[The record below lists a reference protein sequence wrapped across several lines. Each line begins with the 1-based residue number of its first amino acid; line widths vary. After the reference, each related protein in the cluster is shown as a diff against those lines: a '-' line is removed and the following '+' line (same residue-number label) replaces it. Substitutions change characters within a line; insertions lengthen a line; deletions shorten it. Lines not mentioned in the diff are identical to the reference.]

1 MSKKE
6 IFNISGMTCA
16 ACQTAVQRS
25 VEKLDGVEE
34 VNVNLLSN
42 TLQLSYDPKRV
53 DSSKII
59 EAVDRA
65 GYGAELIQDEKNI
78 NTIYHVDQNDKIS
91 NTSVNKVISREDPE
105 SYSQAKAS
113 TANSASDFA
122 ERERKTMLKRLIW
135 SAVFAV
141 PLFYLSMGEM
151 MGLPI
156 PQIFIGRENA
166 LIFAFTQLL
175 LVIPILFI
183 NRKYFSSGFKSM
195 KNGYPNMDAL
205 ISIGSAAATIYGIYA
220 IYKISY
226 AMGRGNWEVVEH
238 FSMDLYFESAGTILA
253 LINVG
258 KYLEAKAKSKT
269 SDAITALM
277 DLAPKTATRLI
288 DGKEETVDIQAVR
301 PGDHLIVRSG
311 EAVPLDG
318 RVLEGQA
325 AVDESALTGE
335 SIPVAKKLNDQ
346 VTGATLV
353 QAGYF
358 IMEVEKIGAD
368 TTLSQIIALV
378 EEAASSKAPIS
389 KIADQVS
396 AVFVPVV
403 MGIAAL
409 TLIVWLA
416 MGYGFEHALS
426 LAISVLVISCP
437 CALGLAT
444 PTAIM
449 VGTGKGARNGVLIKS
464 AESLEIAG
472 KIKQVILD
480 KTGTVTKGAPQVTD
494 IIPYQTEQDEILTYA
509 YSLEKL
515 SQHPLAT
522 AIVSFAEAKGL
533 SALPVANFGEVA
545 GEGIYGEISGE
556 KVLAGNLRILEAN
569 SISSSSTSL
578 PEDATRLAKEGK
590 TPLFFAKGKKILG
603 IIAVADVIKE
613 DSAQAVQELKE
624 LGLEISMLTGDNEA
638 TAKAIQEQV
647 GIDRVIAEV
656 LPQDKDK
663 EVKRLQEE
671 GHLVAMVGDGIND
684 APALASADV
693 GLAIGAG
700 TDVAIESA
708 DIVLISGSLR
718 AVATA
723 IRLSRATLRN
733 IKQNLFWALIYNI
746 IGIPIAA
753 GVFYLSY
760 GLKLSPMIAALAMSF
775 SSVFVVTNALR
786 LRFINIRGE
795 GEVDPEAFYRSEG
808 IAPTTPAESEAVN
821 KNSFELEKEKEMQE
835 IVIKVEGMMC
845 QNCVRHVKEALEAV
859 EGVETV
865 QVDLELGEAK
875 VRGKAKLVEL
885 ENAISEAGYKV
896 L

>member
-6 IFNISGMTCA
+6 KFNISGMTCA
-16 ACQTAVQRS
+16 ACQVAVQRS
-25 VEKLDGVEE
+25 VERLDGVEE
-34 VNVNLLSN
+34 VNVNLLNN
-42 TLQLSYDPKRV
+42 TLQLNYDPQRV
-53 DSSKII
+53 DTAKII
-59 EAVDRA
+59 EAVDKA
-65 GYGAELIQDEKNI
+65 GYTAELSSEAASEAEAGEGPVSSLENSSVYSP
-78 NTIYHVDQNDKIS
+78 NS
-91 NTSVNKVISREDPE
+91 NFSP
-105 SYSQAKAS
+105 
-113 TANSASDFA
+113 NSASDFA
-122 ERERKTMLKRLIW
+122 EKERKTMLKRLIW
-135 SAVFAV
+135 SAFFAI

-156 PQIFIGRENA
+156 PQFFLGRENA

-183 NRKYFSSGFKSM
+183 NRKYFSSGFKSL

-205 ISIGSAAATIYGIYA
+205 ISLGSAAATIYGIYA
-220 IYKISY
+220 IYKIAY
-226 AMGRGNWEVVEH
+226 AMGRGNWEVVDH

-269 SDAITALM
+269 SDAISALM

-288 DGKEETVDIQAVR
+288 GDKEETVDIQTVR
-301 PGDHLIVRSG
+301 PGDRLIVRSG

-325 AVDESALTGE
+325 AVDESTLTGE
-335 SIPVAKKLNDQ
+335 SIPVAKKPEDQ

-358 IMEVEKIGAD
+358 IMEVERVGAD

-403 MGIAAL
+403 MGISAL

-416 MGYGFEHALS
+416 MGYGLEHALS

-464 AESLEIAG
+464 AEALEIAG

-480 KTGTVTKGAPQVTD
+480 KTGTVTKGEPQVTD
-494 IIPYQTEQDEILTYA
+494 ILLYQAEREEILSYA

-515 SQHPLAT
+515 SRHPLAT
-522 AIVSFAEAKGL
+522 AIVTLAEEEGL
-533 SALPVANFGEVA
+533 SALPVTNYGEVP

-556 KVLAGNLRILEAN
+556 RVLAGNLRILEAN
-569 SISSSSTSL
+569 EISNSNTSL
-578 PEDATRLAKEGK
+578 LEDASRLAKEGK
-590 TPLFFAKGKKILG
+590 TPLFFAKGSEVMG
-603 IIAVADVIKE
+603 IIAVADVIKG
-613 DSAQAVQELKE
+613 DSALAVKELKE
-624 LGLEISMLTGDNEA
+624 LGLELSMLTGDNEA
-638 TAKAIQEQV
+638 TAKAIQAEV

-684 APALASADV
+684 APALAGADV

-733 IKQNLFWALIYNI
+733 IKQNLFWALIYNV

-753 GVFYLSY
+753 GVFYLSH

-775 SSVFVVTNALR
+775 SSIFVVSNALR

-795 GEVDPEAFYRSEG
+795 GEIDPDAFYKSETL
-808 IAPTTPAESEAVN
+808 PTILPAEIEVEN
-821 KNSFELEKEKEMQE
+821 TENSKFTKSGKEKNMQE
-835 IVIKVEGMMC
+835 IIIKVEGMMC

-859 EGVETV
+859 DGVETV
-865 QVDLELGEAK
+865 QVDLEAGEAK
-875 VRGKAKLVEL
+875 VSGKAKIEDL
-885 ENAISEAGYKV
+885 ESAATEAGYKV
-896 L
+896 I